1 MLPLLASVV
10 LLFPYTQN
18 LPPSLYGE
26 LALYIGF
33 TLFVQII
40 ANYGIDS
47 YTGIHH
53 YEFLGRPEKLK
64 QFVGSIISVLLG
76 IGLILIIFFTI
87 TGTLLFKL
95 VFKEQLSFFPYGF
108 MSVLTGF
115 FNAFFKAHVNFLFY
129 RQKAKR
135 YFIFN
140 LFNFILTVGIC
151 MAGLYMYPHTL
162 IGPMW
167 GRLLSGVA
175 IFLLAFYFFMKQYGL
190 HYKPELIKG
199 LNTYC
204 FPVFV
209 YALLIWVVAYI
220 NNYIINAM
228 ETTADVGI
236 YDFAIKC
243 TLLIETVQV
252 GVLGTINPRIYTI
265 WKRNS
270 INAGTAEENRYYH
283 VFNLFTIVFVA
294 ANILLL
300 PLAVRLFVKNSD
312 YYAVFQFLPVLCA
325 SFVFRGLYNAYTNPL
340 LYFKKTSS
348 LPKVLAI
355 SSAFQIIV
363 SIIFI
368 RYFGI
373 WGAVWSYFLVKPL
386 QVILFRLEC
395 KNLFTF
401 NFNKIKMF
409 VLPIFYAAVVLGTYF
424 LLGNSHYFLMAGIQL
439 AVGAIAGLVVFKNEL
454 GNIKLLFNK

>member
-18 LPPSLYGE
+18 LAPSQYGE

-53 YEFLGRPEKLK
+53 YEFLDTPDKLK
-64 QFVGSIISVLLG
+64 KFVGSIISVLLC
-76 IGLILIIFFTI
+76 IGAILIIFFTL
-87 TGTLLFKL
+87 TGSLLFKL
-95 VFKEQLSFFPYGF
+95 VFNDQLSFFPYGF

-115 FNAFFKAHVNFLFY
+115 FNAFFKAYVNFLFY

-151 MAGLYMYPHTL
+151 VAGLTLYPHTL
-162 IGPMW
+162 TGPMW
-167 GRLLSGVA
+167 GRLLSGAA
-175 IFLLAFYFFMKQYGL
+175 IFLLAFYFFIKQYGL

-199 LNTYC
+199 LHTYC
-204 FPVFV
+204 LPVLA
-209 YALLIWVVAYI
+209 YALLIWIVAYI
-220 NNYIINAM
+220 NNYILNAM
-228 ETTADVGI
+228 ETTSDVGI

-252 GVLGTINPRIYTI
+252 GVLGTINPRIYNI

-270 INAGTAEENRYYH
+270 IHAGTAEENRYYH
-283 VFNLFTIVFVA
+283 VFNLFTIIFIA
-294 ANILLL
+294 ASILLL
-300 PLAVRLFVKNSD
+300 PLAVRLFVKNTD
-312 YYAVFQFLPVLCA
+312 YYAVFQFLPVLCV

-340 LYFKKTSS
+340 LYFKKTIS

-355 SSAFQIIV
+355 SSAFQIIASV
-363 SIIFI
+363 IFI

-395 KNLFTF
+395 RNLFIF
-401 NFNKIKMF
+401 NFNWIKMIA
-409 VLPIFYAAVVLGTYF
+409 LPVFYAAIVLFTYF
-424 LLGNSHYFLMAGIQL
+424 LWGNSNYFFMAGIQFF
-439 AVGAIAGLVVFKNEL
+439 AGAIAGLVVYRNEL
-454 GNIKLLFNK
+454 GNIRFVFIK